1 MTTDNE
7 RLPTGFGPSGNKH
20 PKKFEQK
27 NSQEPRAQTIYVK
40 CSCCKNYVSAN
51 FLGCGHYICQA
62 CTEKKQLSSQQGEHI
77 KCPLPSCSFENNKI
91 EQTLQTDVCEGP
103 DIKAM
108 EDDLW
113 YDPELDDT
121 HYRGL
126 TWPRDEDVVTMQE
139 LERQLDKRTLARVKR
154 QLKLPRSPPKEIEL
168 AEGAN
173 ADEIRNVLC
182 ARVKG
187 NNDLGLLAIYPSR
200 KLNKVVLETAVGNR
214 DKIESYIKETFGDL
228 LKRLPNKTEVAALLV
243 DISQQGLGAGLEFD
257 LFKPGKEKPAD
268 FYVELPINIRVKG
281 DYHEFG
287 EFISGVSDLPRIVT
301 NHDIKIRP
309 VGGQQAGLVLE
320 TTAKTYRYMDEEE
333 EEAAGQ

>member
-1 MTTDNE
+1 MT
-7 RLPTGFGPSGNKH
+7 
-20 PKKFEQK
+20 
-27 NSQEPRAQTIYVK
+27 
-40 CSCCKNYVSAN
+40 
-51 FLGCGHYICQA
+51 
-62 CTEKKQLSSQQGEHI
+62 LSELNNI
-77 KCPLPSCSFENNKI
+77 SFENIGSWPLPVKI
-91 EQTLQTDVCEGP
+91 VFIILICAAILGVAYWKDVSPLQDSLAKVQEEEQNLRVTFEAKQKKAANLQAL
-103 DIKAM
+103 KQQL
-108 EDDLW
+108 ED
-113 YDPELDDT
+113 
-121 HYRGL
+121 
-126 TWPRDEDVVTMQE
+126 
-139 LERQLDKRTLARVKR
+139 
-154 QLKLPRSPPKEIEL
+154 
-168 AEGAN
+168 
-173 ADEIRNVLC
+173 
-182 ARVKG
+182 
-187 NNDLGLLAIYPSR
+187 
-200 KLNKVVLETAVGNR
+200 
-214 DKIESYIKETFGDL
+214 IKETFGDL